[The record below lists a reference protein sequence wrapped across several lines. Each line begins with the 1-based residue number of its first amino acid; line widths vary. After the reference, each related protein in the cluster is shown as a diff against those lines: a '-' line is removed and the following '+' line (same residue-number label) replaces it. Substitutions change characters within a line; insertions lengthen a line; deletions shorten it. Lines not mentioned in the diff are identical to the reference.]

1 MHLERQSLAIRAIL
15 HVLDFADAG
24 IRGRDLC
31 GQCTLG
37 LRQRSLFV
45 DVRYAGK
52 GDSSRRLQLICA
64 RIVPADSLGCDDFGH
79 VRNYFRQVSCC
90 YDKPARSLAGAIAG
104 GFFRSQ
110 TAF

>member
-1 MHLERQSLAIRAIL
+1 MHLERQSLVIRAIL

-24 IRGRDLC
+24 IRGRELC

-52 GDSSRRLQLICA
+52 GDSSHRWQLICA

-79 VRNYFRQVSCC
+79 VRNYFLASKLLLRQTS
-90 YDKPARSLAGAIAG
+90 SLAGAIAG

-110 TAF
+110 TVF